1 MKKLALASIA
11 LWSLGSL
18 TACNVADAGRDG
30 SSCSVV
36 EADGEVRVD
45 CTDGTSTVIPDAAA
59 GSAIATSDEVAG
71 ENCENGGTRVDHG
84 LDANGNGALDAEEV
98 KGTTYVCNGA
108 AGEAGQPGQAG
119 APGAPGA
126 GGQDAVQAL
135 IVTTSI
141 AAGVECPNGGVQ
153 IDAGMDTDD
162 NGTLEPTEITSS
174 TVACNGAPGAN
185 GLTALVVTRP
195 EPTGINCAAG
205 GTRIDTGLDMN
216 GDQQLQVSEISQTS
230 YVCGARSC
238 DAATEVSFGGRCY
251 YLDGAACGTGY
262 GLAPQSIL
270 TTIAGS
276 FVGKNNKTVAS
287 QSCCIQHSEQTTESQ
302 DWGMVAP
309 DCNGSNTIVTGPV
322 LGGSNCTNTLQNFPA
337 QLRICVSN

>member
-1 MKKLALASIA
+1 MNKLALASIA

-45 CTDGTSTVIPDAAA
+45 CTDGTSTVIPEAAA

-71 ENCENGGTRVDHG
+71 ENCESGGTRVDHG

-108 AGEAGQPGQAG
+108 AGQAGQPGQA
-119 APGAPGA
+119 GAPGA

-162 NGTLEPTEITSS
+162 NGTLEATEITSS
-174 TVACNGAPGAN
+174 TAACNGAPGTN
-185 GLTALVVTRP
+185 GLTALVNTKP
-195 EPTGINCAAG
+195 EPAGVNCGAG

-216 GDQQLQVSEISQTS
+216 GDQQLQGTEISQTS

-238 DAATEVSFGGRCY
+238 DPATEVAFGGRCY
-251 YLDGAACGTGY
+251 YLDGAVCGVGY
-262 GLAPQSIL
+262 GLAPQSVF
-270 TTIAGS
+270 TSIASS
-276 FVGKNNKTVAS
+276 FIGKTNKTRPS
-287 QSCCIQHSEQTTESQ
+287 GNCCIEHLNQSTESQ
-302 DWGMVAP
+302 DWGMISP
-309 DCNGSNTIVTGPV
+309 DCNSAGPFTIGPT
-322 LGGSNCTNTLQNFPA
+322 LGGSGCNDANNSGPT
-337 QLRICVSN
+337 QLRFCVSN